1 MTKKVKTTKISG
13 GTEYAKVADRL
24 KEFRE
29 KCPRGKITNS
39 FQKLDNGDFIFRAEI
54 VSDLKD
60 DSSPRADATSMM
72 SASKMKN
79 DKGFEKG
86 QTVAV
91 GRALAFLGYLASGE
105 IASSEEMEEYEEFK
119 AERFEEKVSQ
129 ALELLEASKNIQE
142 LQKAWLSFPQ
152 EIKADS
158 RVSELKDKLKNS
170 VTKKGEIKK

>member
-129 ALELLEASKNIQE
+129 ALELLEFSKNIQE

-152 EIKADS
+152 EVKADS

>member
-129 ALELLEASKNIQE
+129 ALELLESSKNIQE

-152 EIKADS
+152 EVKADS

>member
-54 VSDLKD
+54 VTDLKN

-105 IASSEEMEEYEEFK
+105 IASSEEMEEYENFK
-119 AERFEEKVSQ
+119 AERLEEQVGE
-129 ALELLEASKNIQE
+129 ALEKIGASKNIQE
-142 LQKAWLSFPQ
+142 LQKAWLSISP
-152 EIKADS
+152 EIKADK
-158 RVSELKDKLKNS
+158 RVHELKDEMKFSFNKGVLK
-170 VTKKGEIKK
+170 

>member
-54 VSDLKD
+54 VTDLKN

-105 IASSEEMEEYEEFK
+105 IASSEEMEEYENFK
-119 AERFEEKVSQ
+119 AERFEEQVGE
-129 ALELLEASKNIQE
+129 ALEKIGVSKNIQD
-142 LQKAWLSFPQ
+142 LQKAWLSLSQ
-152 EIKADS
+152 EVKADP
-158 RVSELKDKLKNS
+158 RVRELKDDLKFS
-170 VTKKGEIKK
+170 LSKGMLK